1 MRIAVID
8 YDKCQSKKCNLLCL
22 NYCPGPRMNEETIII
37 DEVTKKPIISEVLCT
52 GCGICIHKCPYKAI
66 SIVNLPEELSQP
78 IHQYGP
84 NTFRLYRLPVP
95 KEGKVLGL
103 IGQNGVGKTTAIRI
117 LSGELYPNIG
127 DYKSKEMKDL
137 TPYFRG
143 TELQGYFEKMDS
155 KNIKSSLKPQYVD
168 KLPQVAKGNTG
179 NLLEKVDER
188 GVSEELINDLDLKD
202 ALDKDVSVLS
212 GGELQR
218 VAIIASMSK
227 NADIYFLDEPT
238 SYLDIRQRLNV
249 AKAIRKLAEEK
260 TVVVI
265 EHDLAILDYLSDYI
279 HILYGQPGVYG
290 IVSTPL
296 SVRIGINMYL
306 DGYIKE
312 DNVRFRNE
320 SIKFYQK
327 EEKTSKS
334 KKVLLEYPAFEKT
347 FENFSLRTEGG
358 SLHKGEVVG
367 IVGPNAT
374 GKSTFIKILAGILES
389 DNGKKFE
396 SELKISY
403 KPQYIKRDYDGTVRN
418 LLSEIAKEKFYTNIF
433 KAEILRPLDIDP
445 IIDNLVADLSG
456 GELQRVAIAACLSQ
470 DAEVYLLDEPSAYL
484 DIEQRL
490 NFSKVLRRFIGDKE
504 LTAIIVEHDLVSLD
518 YTSDKA
524 IVFSGRSSVSGIA
537 SYPLSLRD
545 GMNRFLE
552 EIGITFRRDPES
564 GRPRS
569 NKIDSQKDREQKSI
583 GEYYYFKAD

>member
-1 MRIAVID
+1 
-8 YDKCQSKKCNLLCL
+8 
-22 NYCPGPRMNEETIII
+22 MNEETIIV
-37 DEVTKKPIISEVLCT
+37 DEETNKPVISEVLCT

-84 NTFRLYRLPVP
+84 NTFRLYRLPIP

-117 LSGELYPNIG
+117 LSGELYPNMG
-127 DYKSKEMKDL
+127 DFSSKERKNL
-137 TPYFRG
+137 TSYFRG
-143 TELQGYFEKMDS
+143 TELQGYFEKIETS
-155 KNIKSSLKPQYVD
+155 NIKSSLKPQYVD
-168 KLPQVAKGNTG
+168 KLSQVVKGNTRD
-179 NLLEKVDER
+179 LLQKVDER
-188 GVSEELINDLDLKD
+188 GVSKELINELDLKD
-202 ALDKDVSVLS
+202 ALDKDISVLS

-227 NADIYFLDEPT
+227 NADIYFLDEPS
-238 SYLDIRQRLNV
+238 SYLDIKQRLNV
-249 AKAIRKLAEEK
+249 AKAIRNLAEQK

-296 SVRIGINMYL
+296 GVRVGINMYL

-312 DNVRFRNE
+312 DNIRFRDE

-327 EEKTSKS
+327 EDKTLKS
-334 KKVLLEYPAFEKT
+334 RKVLLEYPSFEKT
-347 FENFSLRTEGG
+347 FDSFSLKTESGA
-358 SLHKGEVVG
+358 LHKGEVIG

-374 GKSTFIKILAGILES
+374 GKSTFIKILAGVLDP
-389 DNGKKFE
+389 DNGDKFE
-396 SELKISY
+396 TELKISY
-403 KPQYIKRDYDGTVRN
+403 KPQYIKRDYEGTVRN
-418 LLSEIAKEKFYTNIF
+418 LLSEVAKEKFFTNIY

-445 IIDNLVADLSG
+445 IMDNSVSELSG
-456 GELQRVAIAACLSQ
+456 GELQRVAIAVCLSQ
-470 DAEVYLLDEPSAYL
+470 DADLYLFDEPSAYL

-504 LTAIIVEHDLVSLD
+504 LMAMIVEHDLVSLD
-518 YTSDKA
+518 YTSDRA
-524 IVFSGRSSVSGIA
+524 VVFSGKPSVLGVA
-537 SYPLSLRD
+537 SQPLSLRD
-545 GMNRFLE
+545 GMNRFLK
-552 EIGITFRRDPES
+552 EIGITFRREPES

-569 NKIDSQKDREQKSI
+569 NKIDSQKDREQKSS
-583 GEYYYFKAD
+583 GEYYYFKA

>member
-137 TPYFRG
+137 TPHFRG

>member
-8 YDKCQSKKCNLLCL
+8 YDKCQPKKCNLLCL
-22 NYCPGPRMNEETIII
+22 NYCPGPRMNEETIIV
-37 DEVTKKPIISEVLCT
+37 DEETNKPVISEVLCT

-84 NTFRLYRLPVP
+84 NTFRLYRLPIP

-117 LSGELYPNIG
+117 LSGELYPNMG
-127 DYKSKEMKDL
+127 DFSSKERKNL
-137 TPYFRG
+137 TSYFRG
-143 TELQGYFEKMDS
+143 TELQGYFEKIETS
-155 KNIKSSLKPQYVD
+155 NIKSSLKPQYVD
-168 KLPQVAKGNTG
+168 KLSQVVKGNTRD
-179 NLLEKVDER
+179 LLQKVDER
-188 GVSEELINDLDLKD
+188 GVSKELINELDLKD
-202 ALDKDVSVLS
+202 ALDKDISVLS

-227 NADIYFLDEPT
+227 NADIYFLDEPS
-238 SYLDIRQRLNV
+238 SYLDIKQRLNV
-249 AKAIRKLAEEK
+249 AKAIRNLAEQK

-296 SVRIGINMYL
+296 GVRVGINMYL

-312 DNVRFRNE
+312 DNIRFRDE

-327 EEKTSKS
+327 EDKTLKS
-334 KKVLLEYPAFEKT
+334 RKVLLEYPSFEKT
-347 FENFSLRTEGG
+347 FDSFSLKTESGT
-358 SLHKGEVVG
+358 LHKGEVIG

-374 GKSTFIKILAGILES
+374 GKSTFIKILAGVLDP
-389 DNGKKFE
+389 DNGDKFE
-396 SELKISY
+396 TELKISY
-403 KPQYIKRDYDGTVRN
+403 KPQYIKRDYEGTVRN
-418 LLSEIAKEKFYTNIF
+418 LLSEVAKEKFFTNIY

-445 IIDNLVADLSG
+445 IMDNSVSELSG
-456 GELQRVAIAACLSQ
+456 GELQRVAIAVCLSQ
-470 DAEVYLLDEPSAYL
+470 DADLYLFDEPSAYL

-504 LTAIIVEHDLVSLD
+504 LMAMIVEHDLVSLD
-518 YTSDKA
+518 YTSDRA
-524 IVFSGRSSVSGIA
+524 VVFSGKPSVLGVA
-537 SYPLSLRD
+537 SQPLSLRD
-545 GMNRFLE
+545 GMNRFLK
-552 EIGITFRRDPES
+552 EIGITFRREPES

-569 NKIDSQKDREQKSI
+569 NKIDSQKDREQKSS
-583 GEYYYFKAD
+583 GEYYYFKA

>member
-1 MRIAVID
+1 
-8 YDKCQSKKCNLLCL
+8 
-22 NYCPGPRMNEETIII
+22 MNEETIIV

-84 NTFRLYRLPVP
+84 NTFRLYRLPIP

-117 LSGELYPNIG
+117 LSGELFPNMG
-127 DYKSKEMKDL
+127 DYSSKERKDL

-143 TELQGYFEKMDS
+143 TELQGYFEKIEAN
-155 KNIKSSLKPQYVD
+155 NIKSSLKPQYVD
-168 KLPQVAKGNTG
+168 KLSQVVKGNTG
-179 NLLEKVDER
+179 ELLQKVDER
-188 GVSEELINDLDLKD
+188 GVSKELIQKLDLTD
-202 ALDKDVSVLS
+202 ALDKDISVLS

-218 VAIIASMSK
+218 VALIASMSK
-227 NADIYFLDEPT
+227 DADIYFLDEPS
-238 SYLDIRQRLNV
+238 SYLDIKQRLNV
-249 AKAIRKLAEEK
+249 AKAIRNLAEQK

-265 EHDLAILDYLSDYI
+265 EHDLAILDYLSDNI

-296 SVRIGINMYL
+296 GVRVGINMYL
-306 DGYIKE
+306 DGFIKE
-312 DNVRFRNE
+312 DNVRFRDE

-327 EEKTSKS
+327 QDKSLKS
-334 KKVLLEYPAFEKT
+334 KKVLLDYPSFEKT
-347 FENFSLRTEGG
+347 YESFSLKTEGG
-358 SLHKGEVVG
+358 SLHKGEVIG

-374 GKSTFIKILAGILES
+374 GKSTFIKILAGVLEP
-389 DNGKKFE
+389 DDGNKFE
-396 SELKISY
+396 TELKVAY
-403 KPQYIKRDYDGTVRN
+403 KPQYIQRDYEGSVRS
-418 LLSEIAKEKFYTNIF
+418 LLSEVAKEKFHTNIY

-445 IIDNLVADLSG
+445 IIDNSVSELSG

-470 DAEVYLLDEPSAYL
+470 EADLYLFDEPSAYL

-504 LTAIIVEHDLVSLD
+504 LMAIIVEHDLVSLD

-524 IVFSGRSSVSGIA
+524 IVFSGKPSVSGVA
-537 SYPLSLRD
+537 SPPLSLRD
-545 GMNRFLE
+545 GMNRFLKE
-552 EIGITFRRDPES
+552 VGVTFRREPES

-569 NKIDSQKDREQKSI
+569 NKLDSQKDREQKSS
-583 GEYYYFKAD
+583 GEYYYFKA

>member
-8 YDKCQSKKCNLLCL
+8 YDKCQPKKCNLLCL

-84 NTFRLYRLPVP
+84 NTFRLYRLPIP

-117 LSGELYPNIG
+117 LSGELYPNMG
-127 DYKSKEMKDL
+127 DYASKEMKNL
-137 TPYFRG
+137 TSYFRG
-143 TELQGYFEKMDS
+143 TELQGYFEKIEA

-168 KLPQVAKGNTG
+168 KLSQVVKGNTSD
-179 NLLEKVDER
+179 LLDKVDER
-188 GVSEELINDLDLKD
+188 GVAKELIGELDLQD
-202 ALDKDVSVLS
+202 ALDKDISVLS

-218 VAIIASMSK
+218 VAMIASISK
-227 NADIYFLDEPT
+227 DADIYFLDEPT
-238 SYLDIRQRLNV
+238 SYLDIKQRLNV
-249 AKAIRKLAEEK
+249 AKVIRNLAEQK

-265 EHDLAILDYLSDYI
+265 EHDLAILDYLSDHI

-296 SVRIGINMYL
+296 GVRVGINMYL

-312 DNVRFRNE
+312 DNVRFREE

-327 EEKTSKS
+327 EDKSSKLR
-334 KKVLLEYPAFEKT
+334 KVLLEYPSFEKSYDS
-347 FENFSLRTEGG
+347 FSLKTDGG
-358 SLHKGEVVG
+358 SLHKGEVIG

-374 GKSTFIKILAGILES
+374 GKSTFIKILAGVLEP
-389 DNGKKFE
+389 DNGNKFE
-396 SELKISY
+396 TELKVSY
-403 KPQYIKRDYDGTVRN
+403 KPQYIQRDYEGTVRN
-418 LLSEIAKEKFYTNIF
+418 LLAEVAKEKFFTNIY
-433 KAEILRPLDIDP
+433 KAEILRPLEIDP
-445 IIDNLVADLSG
+445 IIDNTVSELSG

-470 DAEVYLLDEPSAYL
+470 DADLYLFDEPSAYL

-490 NFSKVLRRFIGDKE
+490 NFSKVLRRFIGDKK
-504 LTAIIVEHDLVSLD
+504 LMAIIVEHDLVSLD

-524 IVFSGRSSVSGIA
+524 IVFSGRPSVSGIA
-537 SYPLSLRD
+537 SPPLSLRD
-545 GMNRFLE
+545 GMNRFLK
-552 EIGITFRRDPES
+552 EIGITFRREPES

-569 NKIDSQKDREQKSI
+569 NKIDSQKDREQKSS
-583 GEYYYFKAD
+583 GEYYYFKA

>member
-8 YDKCQSKKCNLLCL
+8 YDKCQPKKCNLLCL
-22 NYCPGPRMNEETIII
+22 NYCPGPRMNEETIIV

-52 GCGICIHKCPYKAI
+52 GCGICIHKCPYNAI

-84 NTFRLYRLPVP
+84 NTFRLYRLPIP

-127 DYKSKEMKDL
+127 DYASKEMKNL
-137 TPYFRG
+137 TSYFRG
-143 TELQGYFEKMDS
+143 TELQGYFEKIEA

-168 KLPQVAKGNTG
+168 KLSQVVKGNTG
-179 NLLEKVDER
+179 ELLEKVDER
-188 GVSEELINDLDLKD
+188 GVSKELIQELDLND
-202 ALDKDVSVLS
+202 ALDKDISVLS

-218 VAIIASMSK
+218 VAVIASMSK
-227 NADIYFLDEPT
+227 DADIYFLDEPT
-238 SYLDIRQRLNV
+238 SYLDIKQRLNV
-249 AKAIRKLAEEK
+249 AKAIRNLAEKK

-265 EHDLAILDYLSDYI
+265 EHDLAILDYLSDNI

-296 SVRIGINMYL
+296 GVRVGINMYL

-312 DNVRFRNE
+312 DNVRFRDE

-327 EEKTSKS
+327 EEKSLKS
-334 KKVLLEYPAFEKT
+334 KKVLLEYPSFEKNY
-347 FENFSLRTEGG
+347 ESFSLKTEGG
-358 SLHKGEVVG
+358 ILHKGEVIG

-374 GKSTFIKILAGILES
+374 GKSTFIKILAGVLEP
-389 DNGKKFE
+389 DGGNKFE
-396 SELKISY
+396 TELKVSY
-403 KPQYIKRDYDGTVRN
+403 KPQYIKRDYEGTVRN
-418 LLSEIAKEKFYTNIF
+418 LLSEVAKEKFNTNIY

-445 IIDNLVADLSG
+445 IIDNSISELSG
-456 GELQRVAIAACLSQ
+456 GELQRVAIATCLSQ
-470 DAEVYLLDEPSAYL
+470 GADLYLFDEPSAYL

-490 NFSKVLRRFIGDKE
+490 NFSKVLRRFIGDKG
-504 LTAIIVEHDLVSLD
+504 LMAVIVEHDLVSLD

-524 IVFSGRSSVSGIA
+524 IVFSGRPSVSGIA
-537 SYPLSLRD
+537 SPPLSLRD
-545 GMNRFLE
+545 GMNRFLK
-552 EIGITFRRDPES
+552 EIGITFRREPGS

-569 NKIDSQKDREQKSI
+569 NKLDSQKDREQKSS
-583 GEYYYFKAD
+583 GEYYYFKE

>member
-8 YDKCQSKKCNLLCL
+8 YDKCQPKKCNLLCL
-22 NYCPGPRMNEETIII
+22 NYCPGPRMNEETIIV

-52 GCGICIHKCPYKAI
+52 GCGICIHKCPYNAI

-84 NTFRLYRLPVP
+84 NTFRLYRLPIP

-127 DYKSKEMKDL
+127 DYASKEMKNL
-137 TPYFRG
+137 TSYFRG
-143 TELQGYFEKMDS
+143 TELQGYFEKIEA

-168 KLPQVAKGNTG
+168 KLSQVVKGNTG
-179 NLLEKVDER
+179 ELLEKVDER
-188 GVSEELINDLDLKD
+188 GVSKELIQELDLND
-202 ALDKDVSVLS
+202 ALDKDISVLS

-218 VAIIASMSK
+218 VAVIASMSK
-227 NADIYFLDEPT
+227 DADIYFLDEPT
-238 SYLDIRQRLNV
+238 SYLDIKQRLNV
-249 AKAIRKLAEEK
+249 AKAIRNLAEKK

-265 EHDLAILDYLSDYI
+265 EHDLAILDYLSDNI

-296 SVRIGINMYL
+296 GVRVGINMYL

-312 DNVRFRNE
+312 DNVRFRDE

-327 EEKTSKS
+327 EEKSLKS
-334 KKVLLEYPAFEKT
+334 KKVLLEYPSFEKNY
-347 FENFSLRTEGG
+347 ESFSLKTEGG
-358 SLHKGEVVG
+358 ILHKGEVIG

-374 GKSTFIKILAGILES
+374 GKSTFIKILAGVLEP
-389 DNGKKFE
+389 DGGNKFE
-396 SELKISY
+396 TELKVSY
-403 KPQYIKRDYDGTVRN
+403 KPQYIKRDYEGTVRN
-418 LLSEIAKEKFYTNIF
+418 LLSEVAKEKFNTNIY

-445 IIDNLVADLSG
+445 IIDNSISELSG
-456 GELQRVAIAACLSQ
+456 GELQRVAIATCLSQ
-470 DAEVYLLDEPSAYL
+470 GADLYLFDEPSAYL

-490 NFSKVLRRFIGDKE
+490 NFSKVLRRFIGDKG
-504 LTAIIVEHDLVSLD
+504 LMAVIVEHDLVSLD

-524 IVFSGRSSVSGIA
+524 IVFSGRPSVSGIA
-537 SYPLSLRD
+537 SSPLSLRD
-545 GMNRFLE
+545 GMNRFLK
-552 EIGITFRRDPES
+552 EIGITFRREPGS

-569 NKIDSQKDREQKSI
+569 NKLDSQKDREQKSS
-583 GEYYYFKAD
+583 GEYYYFKE

>member
-8 YDKCQSKKCNLLCL
+8 YDKCQPKKCNLLCL
-22 NYCPGPRMNEETIII
+22 NYCPGPRMNEETIIV

-84 NTFRLYRLPVP
+84 NTFRLYRLPIP

-117 LSGELYPNIG
+117 LSGELYPNMG
-127 DYKSKEMKDL
+127 DYASKEMKNL
-137 TPYFRG
+137 TSYFRG
-143 TELQGYFEKMDS
+143 TELQGYFEKIEA

-168 KLPQVAKGNTG
+168 KLSQVVKGNTG
-179 NLLEKVDER
+179 ELLEKVDER
-188 GVSEELINDLDLKD
+188 GISKELIQELGLND
-202 ALDKDVSVLS
+202 ALDKDISVLS

-218 VAIIASMSK
+218 VAVIASMSK
-227 NADIYFLDEPT
+227 DADIYFLDEPT
-238 SYLDIRQRLNV
+238 SYLDIKQRLNV
-249 AKAIRKLAEEK
+249 AKSIRNLAEQK

-265 EHDLAILDYLSDYI
+265 EHDLAILDYLSDNI

-296 SVRIGINMYL
+296 GVRVGINMYL

-312 DNVRFRNE
+312 DNVRFREE

-327 EEKTSKS
+327 EEKSLKS
-334 KKVLLEYPAFEKT
+334 KKVLLEYPSFEKNY
-347 FENFSLRTEGG
+347 ESFSLKTEGG
-358 SLHKGEVVG
+358 ILHKGEVIG

-374 GKSTFIKILAGILES
+374 GKSTFIKILAGVLEP
-389 DNGKKFE
+389 DNDNKFE
-396 SELKISY
+396 TELKVSY
-403 KPQYIKRDYDGTVRN
+403 KPQYIKREYEGTVRN
-418 LLSEIAKEKFYTNIF
+418 LLSEVAKEKFHTNIY

-445 IIDNLVADLSG
+445 IIDNSISELSG
-456 GELQRVAIAACLSQ
+456 GELQRVAIATCLSQ
-470 DAEVYLLDEPSAYL
+470 DADLYLFDEPSAYL

-490 NFSKVLRRFIGDKE
+490 NFSKVLRRFIGDKG
-504 LTAIIVEHDLVSLD
+504 LMAVIVEHDLVSLD

-524 IVFSGRSSVSGIA
+524 IVFSGRPSVSGIA
-537 SYPLSLRD
+537 SSPLSLRD
-545 GMNRFLE
+545 GMNRFLK
-552 EIGITFRRDPES
+552 EIGITFRREPGS

-569 NKIDSQKDREQKSI
+569 NKLDSQKDREQKSS
-583 GEYYYFKAD
+583 GEYYYFKE

>member
-8 YDKCQSKKCNLLCL
+8 YDKCQPKKCNLLCL
-22 NYCPGPRMNEETIII
+22 NYCPGPRMNEETIIV

-84 NTFRLYRLPVP
+84 NTFRLYRLPIP

-117 LSGELYPNIG
+117 LSGELYPNMG
-127 DYKSKEMKDL
+127 DYASKEMKNL
-137 TPYFRG
+137 TSYFRG
-143 TELQGYFEKMDS
+143 TELQGYFEKIEA
-155 KNIKSSLKPQYVD
+155 KNIKSSIKPQYVD
-168 KLPQVAKGNTG
+168 KLSQVVKGNTG
-179 NLLEKVDER
+179 ELLEKVDER
-188 GVSEELINDLDLKD
+188 GISKELIRELGLND
-202 ALDKDVSVLS
+202 ALDKDISVLS

-218 VAIIASMSK
+218 VAVIASMSK
-227 NADIYFLDEPT
+227 DADIYFLDEPT
-238 SYLDIRQRLNV
+238 SYLDIKQRLNV
-249 AKAIRKLAEEK
+249 AKAIRNLAEQK

-265 EHDLAILDYLSDYI
+265 EHDLAILDYLSDNI

-296 SVRIGINMYL
+296 GVRVGINMYL

-312 DNVRFRNE
+312 DNVRFRDE

-327 EEKTSKS
+327 EEKSLKS
-334 KKVLLEYPAFEKT
+334 KKVLLEYPSFEKNY
-347 FENFSLRTEGG
+347 ESFSLKTEGG
-358 SLHKGEVVG
+358 ILHKGEVIG

-374 GKSTFIKILAGILES
+374 GKSTFIKILAGVLEP
-389 DNGKKFE
+389 DGGNKFE
-396 SELKISY
+396 TELKVSY
-403 KPQYIKRDYDGTVRN
+403 KPQYIKRDYEGTVRN
-418 LLSEIAKEKFYTNIF
+418 LLSEVAKEKFHTNIY

-445 IIDNLVADLSG
+445 IIDNSISELSG
-456 GELQRVAIAACLSQ
+456 GELQRVAIATCLSQ
-470 DAEVYLLDEPSAYL
+470 DADLYLFDEPSAYL

-490 NFSKVLRRFIGDKE
+490 NFSKVLRRFIGDKG
-504 LTAIIVEHDLVSLD
+504 LMAVIVEHDLVSLD

-524 IVFSGRSSVSGIA
+524 IVFSGRPSVSGIA
-537 SYPLSLRD
+537 SPPLSLRD
-545 GMNRFLE
+545 GMNRFLK
-552 EIGITFRRDPES
+552 EIGITFRREPGS

-569 NKIDSQKDREQKSI
+569 NKLDSQKDREQKSS
-583 GEYYYFKAD
+583 GEYYYFKE

>member
-1 MRIAVID
+1 LRIAVID
-8 YDKCQSKKCNLLCL
+8 YDKCQPKKCNLLCL
-22 NYCPGPRMNEETIII
+22 NYCPGPRMNEETIIV
-37 DEVTKKPIISEVLCT
+37 DEETNKPVISEVLCT

-84 NTFRLYRLPVP
+84 NTFRLYRLPIP

-117 LSGELYPNIG
+117 LSGELYPNMG
-127 DYKSKEMKDL
+127 DFSSKERKNL
-137 TPYFRG
+137 TSYFRG
-143 TELQGYFEKMDS
+143 TELQGYFEKIETS
-155 KNIKSSLKPQYVD
+155 NIKSSLKPQYVD
-168 KLPQVAKGNTG
+168 KLSQVVKGNTRD
-179 NLLEKVDER
+179 LLQKVDER
-188 GVSEELINDLDLKD
+188 GVSKELINELDLKD
-202 ALDKDVSVLS
+202 ALDKDISVLS

-227 NADIYFLDEPT
+227 NADIYFLDEPS
-238 SYLDIRQRLNV
+238 SYLDIKQRLNV
-249 AKAIRKLAEEK
+249 AKAIRNLAEQK

-296 SVRIGINMYL
+296 GVRVGINMYL

-312 DNVRFRNE
+312 DNIRFRDE

-327 EEKTSKS
+327 EDKTLKS
-334 KKVLLEYPAFEKT
+334 RKVLLEYPSFEKT
-347 FENFSLRTEGG
+347 FDSFSLKTESGT
-358 SLHKGEVVG
+358 LHKGEVIG

-374 GKSTFIKILAGILES
+374 GKSTFIKILAGVLDP
-389 DNGKKFE
+389 DNRDKFE
-396 SELKISY
+396 TELKISY
-403 KPQYIKRDYDGTVRN
+403 KPQYIKRDYEGTVRN
-418 LLSEIAKEKFYTNIF
+418 LLSEVAKEKFFTNIY

-445 IIDNLVADLSG
+445 IMDNSVSELSG
-456 GELQRVAIAACLSQ
+456 GELQRVAIAVCLSQ
-470 DAEVYLLDEPSAYL
+470 DADLYLFDEPSAYL

-504 LTAIIVEHDLVSLD
+504 LMAMIVEHDLVSLD
-518 YTSDKA
+518 YTSDRA
-524 IVFSGRSSVSGIA
+524 VVFSGKPSVLGVA
-537 SYPLSLRD
+537 SQPLSLRD
-545 GMNRFLE
+545 GMNRFLK
-552 EIGITFRRDPES
+552 EIGITFRREPES

-569 NKIDSQKDREQKSI
+569 NKIDSQKDREQKSS
-583 GEYYYFKAD
+583 GEYYYFKA

>member
-1 MRIAVID
+1 
-8 YDKCQSKKCNLLCL
+8 
-22 NYCPGPRMNEETIII
+22 MNEETIIV
-37 DEVTKKPIISEVLCT
+37 DEETNKPVISEVLCT

-84 NTFRLYRLPVP
+84 NTFRLYRLPIP

-117 LSGELYPNIG
+117 LSGELYPNMG
-127 DYKSKEMKDL
+127 DFSSKERKNL
-137 TPYFRG
+137 TSYFRG
-143 TELQGYFEKMDS
+143 TELQGYFEKIETS
-155 KNIKSSLKPQYVD
+155 NIKSSLKPQYVD
-168 KLPQVAKGNTG
+168 KLSQVVKGNTRD
-179 NLLEKVDER
+179 LLQKVDER
-188 GVSEELINDLDLKD
+188 GVSKELINELDLKD
-202 ALDKDVSVLS
+202 ALDKDISVLS

-227 NADIYFLDEPT
+227 NADIYFLDEPS
-238 SYLDIRQRLNV
+238 SYLDIKQRLNV
-249 AKAIRKLAEEK
+249 AKAIRNLAEQK

-296 SVRIGINMYL
+296 GVRVGINMYL

-312 DNVRFRNE
+312 DNIRFRDE

-327 EEKTSKS
+327 EDKTLKS
-334 KKVLLEYPAFEKT
+334 RKVLLEYPSFEKT
-347 FENFSLRTEGG
+347 FDSFSLKTESGA
-358 SLHKGEVVG
+358 LHKGEVIG

-374 GKSTFIKILAGILES
+374 GKSTFIKILAGVLDP
-389 DNGKKFE
+389 DNRDKFE
-396 SELKISY
+396 TELKISY
-403 KPQYIKRDYDGTVRN
+403 KPQYIKRDYEGTVRN
-418 LLSEIAKEKFYTNIF
+418 LLSEVAKEKFFTNIY

-445 IIDNLVADLSG
+445 IMDNSVSELSG
-456 GELQRVAIAACLSQ
+456 GELQRVAIAVCLSQ
-470 DAEVYLLDEPSAYL
+470 DADLYLFDEPSAYL

-504 LTAIIVEHDLVSLD
+504 LMAMIVEHDLVSLD
-518 YTSDKA
+518 YTSDRA
-524 IVFSGRSSVSGIA
+524 VVFSGKPSVLGVA
-537 SYPLSLRD
+537 SQPLSLRD
-545 GMNRFLE
+545 GMNRFLK
-552 EIGITFRRDPES
+552 EIGITFRREPES

-569 NKIDSQKDREQKSI
+569 NKIDSQKDREQKSS
-583 GEYYYFKAD
+583 GEYYYFKA

>member
-8 YDKCQSKKCNLLCL
+8 YDKCQPKKCNLLCL
-22 NYCPGPRMNEETIII
+22 NYCPGPRMNEETIIV
-37 DEVTKKPIISEVLCT
+37 DEETNKPVISEVLCT

-84 NTFRLYRLPVP
+84 NTFRLYRLPIP

-117 LSGELYPNIG
+117 LSGELYPNMG
-127 DYKSKEMKDL
+127 DFSSKERKNL
-137 TPYFRG
+137 TSYFRG
-143 TELQGYFEKMDS
+143 TELQGYFEKIETS
-155 KNIKSSLKPQYVD
+155 NIKSSLKPQYVD
-168 KLPQVAKGNTG
+168 KLSQVVKGNTRD
-179 NLLEKVDER
+179 LLQKVDER
-188 GVSEELINDLDLKD
+188 GVSKELINELELKD
-202 ALDKDVSVLS
+202 ALDKDISVLS

-218 VAIIASMSK
+218 VAVIASMSK
-227 NADIYFLDEPT
+227 NADIYFLDEPS
-238 SYLDIRQRLNV
+238 SYLDIKQRLNV
-249 AKAIRKLAEEK
+249 AKAIRNLAEQK

-296 SVRIGINMYL
+296 GVRVGINMYL

-312 DNVRFRNE
+312 DNIRFRDE

-327 EEKTSKS
+327 EDKTLKS
-334 KKVLLEYPAFEKT
+334 RKVLLEYPSFEKT
-347 FENFSLRTEGG
+347 FDSFSLKTESGT
-358 SLHKGEVVG
+358 LHKGEVIG

-374 GKSTFIKILAGILES
+374 GKSTFIKILAGVLDP
-389 DNGKKFE
+389 DNRDKFE
-396 SELKISY
+396 TELKISY
-403 KPQYIKRDYDGTVRN
+403 KPQYIKRDYEGTVRN
-418 LLSEIAKEKFYTNIF
+418 LLSEVAKEKFFTNIY

-445 IIDNLVADLSG
+445 IMDNSVSELSG
-456 GELQRVAIAACLSQ
+456 GELQRVAIAVCLSQ
-470 DAEVYLLDEPSAYL
+470 DADLYLFDEPSAYL

-504 LTAIIVEHDLVSLD
+504 LMAMIVEHDLVSLD
-518 YTSDKA
+518 YTSDRA
-524 IVFSGRSSVSGIA
+524 VVFSGKPSVLGVA
-537 SYPLSLRD
+537 SQPLSLRD
-545 GMNRFLE
+545 GMNRFLK
-552 EIGITFRRDPES
+552 EIGITFRREPES

-569 NKIDSQKDREQKSI
+569 NKIDSQKDREQKSS
-583 GEYYYFKAD
+583 GEYYYFKA

>member
-8 YDKCQSKKCNLLCL
+8 YDKCQPKKCNLLCL
-22 NYCPGPRMNEETIII
+22 NYCPGPRMNEETIIV

-52 GCGICIHKCPYKAI
+52 GCGICIHKCPYNAI

-84 NTFRLYRLPVP
+84 NTFRLYRLPIP

-127 DYKSKEMKDL
+127 DYASKEMKNL
-137 TPYFRG
+137 TSYFRG
-143 TELQGYFEKMDS
+143 TELQGYFEKIEA

-168 KLPQVAKGNTG
+168 KLSQVVKGNTG
-179 NLLEKVDER
+179 ELLEKVDER
-188 GVSEELINDLDLKD
+188 GVSKELIQELGLND
-202 ALDKDVSVLS
+202 ALDKDISVLS

-218 VAIIASMSK
+218 VAVIASMSK
-227 NADIYFLDEPT
+227 DADIYFLDEPT
-238 SYLDIRQRLNV
+238 SYLDIKQRLNV
-249 AKAIRKLAEEK
+249 AKAIRNLAEKK

-265 EHDLAILDYLSDYI
+265 EHDLAILDYLSDNI

-296 SVRIGINMYL
+296 GVRVGINMYL

-312 DNVRFRNE
+312 DNVRFRDE

-327 EEKTSKS
+327 EEKSLKS
-334 KKVLLEYPAFEKT
+334 KKVLLEYPSFEKNY
-347 FENFSLRTEGG
+347 ESFSLKTEGG
-358 SLHKGEVVG
+358 ILHKGEVIG

-374 GKSTFIKILAGILES
+374 GKSTFIKILAGVLEP
-389 DNGKKFE
+389 DGGNKFE
-396 SELKISY
+396 TELKVSY
-403 KPQYIKRDYDGTVRN
+403 KPQYIKRDYEGTVRN
-418 LLSEIAKEKFYTNIF
+418 LLSEVAKEKFNTNIY

-445 IIDNLVADLSG
+445 IIDNSISELSG
-456 GELQRVAIAACLSQ
+456 GELQRVAIATCLSQ
-470 DAEVYLLDEPSAYL
+470 GADLYLFDEPSAYL

-490 NFSKVLRRFIGDKE
+490 NFSKVLRRFIGDKG
-504 LTAIIVEHDLVSLD
+504 LMAVIVEHDLVSLD

-524 IVFSGRSSVSGIA
+524 IVFSGRPSVSGIA
-537 SYPLSLRD
+537 SPPLSLRD
-545 GMNRFLE
+545 GMNRFLK
-552 EIGITFRRDPES
+552 EIGITFRREPGS

-569 NKIDSQKDREQKSI
+569 NKLDSQKDREQKSS
-583 GEYYYFKAD
+583 GEYYYFKE

>member
-1 MRIAVID
+1 
-8 YDKCQSKKCNLLCL
+8 
-22 NYCPGPRMNEETIII
+22 MNEETIII

-524 IVFSGRSSVSGIA
+524 IVFSGRSRVSGIA

>member
-8 YDKCQSKKCNLLCL
+8 YDKCQPKKCNLLCL
-22 NYCPGPRMNEETIII
+22 NYCPGPRMNEETIIV
-37 DEVTKKPIISEVLCT
+37 DEETNKPVISEVLCT

-84 NTFRLYRLPVP
+84 NTFRLYRLPIP

-117 LSGELYPNIG
+117 LSGELYPNMG
-127 DYKSKEMKDL
+127 DFSSKERKNL
-137 TPYFRG
+137 TSYFRG
-143 TELQGYFEKMDS
+143 TELQGYFEKIETS
-155 KNIKSSLKPQYVD
+155 NIKSSLKPQYVD
-168 KLPQVAKGNTG
+168 KLSQVVKGNTRD
-179 NLLEKVDER
+179 LLQKVDER
-188 GVSEELINDLDLKD
+188 GVSKELINELDLKD
-202 ALDKDVSVLS
+202 ALDKDISVLS

-227 NADIYFLDEPT
+227 NADIYFLDEPS
-238 SYLDIRQRLNV
+238 SYLDIKQRLNV
-249 AKAIRKLAEEK
+249 AKAIRNLAEQK

-296 SVRIGINMYL
+296 GVRVGINMYL

-312 DNVRFRNE
+312 DNIRFRDE

-327 EEKTSKS
+327 EDKTLKS
-334 KKVLLEYPAFEKT
+334 RKVLLEYPSFEKT
-347 FENFSLRTEGG
+347 FDSFSLKTESGA
-358 SLHKGEVVG
+358 LHKGEVIG

-374 GKSTFIKILAGILES
+374 GKSTFIKILAGVLDP
-389 DNGKKFE
+389 DNGDKFE
-396 SELKISY
+396 TELKISY
-403 KPQYIKRDYDGTVRN
+403 KPQYIKRDYEGTVRN
-418 LLSEIAKEKFYTNIF
+418 LLSEVAKEKFFTNIY

-445 IIDNLVADLSG
+445 IMDNSVSELSG
-456 GELQRVAIAACLSQ
+456 GELQRVAIAVCLSQ
-470 DAEVYLLDEPSAYL
+470 DADLYLFDEPSAYL

-504 LTAIIVEHDLVSLD
+504 LMAMIVEHDLVSLD
-518 YTSDKA
+518 YTSDRA
-524 IVFSGRSSVSGIA
+524 VVFSGKPSVLGVA
-537 SYPLSLRD
+537 SQPLSLRD
-545 GMNRFLE
+545 GMNRFLK
-552 EIGITFRRDPES
+552 EIGITFRREPES

-569 NKIDSQKDREQKSI
+569 NKIDSQKDREQKSS
-583 GEYYYFKAD
+583 GEYYYFKA

>member
-1 MRIAVID
+1 
-8 YDKCQSKKCNLLCL
+8 
-22 NYCPGPRMNEETIII
+22 MNEETIII
-37 DEVTKKPIISEVLCT
+37 NEDTKKPIISEVLCT

-95 KEGKVLGL
+95 KEEKVLGL

-117 LSGELYPNIG
+117 LSGEIYPNIG
-127 DYKSKEMKDL
+127 DYKSKEKKDL

-143 TELQGYFEKMDS
+143 TELQGYFEKMGT

-179 NLLEKVDER
+179 DLLDKVDER
-188 GVSEELINDLDLKD
+188 GISKELISDLDLND
-202 ALDKDVSVLS
+202 ALDKELSVLS

-227 NADIYFLDEPT
+227 DADIYFLDEPT

-327 EEKTSKS
+327 QDKTSKS

-347 FENFSLRTEGG
+347 FDSFALKTEAGT
-358 SLHKGEVVG
+358 LHKGEIVG
-367 IVGPNAT
+367 ILGPNAT
-374 GKSTFIKILAGILES
+374 GKSTFVKILAGLLES
-389 DNGKKFE
+389 DDGSKFE

-403 KPQYIKRDYDGTVRN
+403 KPQYIKREFDGTVRN
-418 LLSEIAKEKFYTNIF
+418 LLSEVAGEKMHTNIF

-445 IIDNLVADLSG
+445 IIDNSVADLSG
-456 GELQRVAIAACLSQ
+456 GELQRVAIAACLAQ

-490 NFSKVLRRFIGDKE
+490 NYSKALRRFIGDKG

-524 IVFSGRSSVSGIA
+524 IVFSGKSSVSGTA
-537 SYPLSLRD
+537 SAPLSLRE

-552 EIGITFRRDPES
+552 EVGVTFRRDPES

-569 NKIDSQKDREQKSI
+569 NKIDSQKDREQKSS
-583 GEYYYFKAD
+583 GEYYYLKE

>member
-8 YDKCQSKKCNLLCL
+8 YDKCQPKKCNLLCL
-22 NYCPGPRMNEETIII
+22 NYCPGPRMNEETIIV

-52 GCGICIHKCPYKAI
+52 GCGICIHKCPYNAI

-84 NTFRLYRLPVP
+84 NTFRLYRLPIP

-127 DYKSKEMKDL
+127 DYASKEMKNL
-137 TPYFRG
+137 TSYFRG
-143 TELQGYFEKMDS
+143 TELQGYFEKIEA

-168 KLPQVAKGNTG
+168 KLSQVVKGNTG
-179 NLLEKVDER
+179 ELLEKVDER
-188 GVSEELINDLDLKD
+188 GVSKELIQELDLND
-202 ALDKDVSVLS
+202 ALDKDISVLS

-218 VAIIASMSK
+218 VAVIASMSK
-227 NADIYFLDEPT
+227 DADIYFLDEPT
-238 SYLDIRQRLNV
+238 SYLDIKQRLNV
-249 AKAIRKLAEEK
+249 AKAIRNLAEKK

-265 EHDLAILDYLSDYI
+265 EHDLAILDYLSDNI

-296 SVRIGINMYL
+296 GVRVGINMYL

-312 DNVRFRNE
+312 DNVRFRDE

-327 EEKTSKS
+327 EEKSLKS
-334 KKVLLEYPAFEKT
+334 KKVLLEYPSFEKNY
-347 FENFSLRTEGG
+347 ESFSLKTEGG
-358 SLHKGEVVG
+358 ILHKGEVIG

-374 GKSTFIKILAGILES
+374 GKSTFIKILAGVLEP
-389 DNGKKFE
+389 DGGNKFE
-396 SELKISY
+396 TELKVSY
-403 KPQYIKRDYDGTVRN
+403 KPQYIKRDYEGTVRN
-418 LLSEIAKEKFYTNIF
+418 LLSDVAKEKFHTNIY

-445 IIDNLVADLSG
+445 IIDNSISELSG
-456 GELQRVAIAACLSQ
+456 GELQRVAIATCLSQ
-470 DAEVYLLDEPSAYL
+470 GADLYLFDEPSAYL

-490 NFSKVLRRFIGDKE
+490 NFSKVLRRFIGDKG
-504 LTAIIVEHDLVSLD
+504 LMAVIVEHDLVSLD

-524 IVFSGRSSVSGIA
+524 IVFSGRPSVSGIA
-537 SYPLSLRD
+537 SPPLSLRD
-545 GMNRFLE
+545 GMNRFLK
-552 EIGITFRRDPES
+552 EIGITFRREPGS

-569 NKIDSQKDREQKSI
+569 NKLDSQKDREQKSS
-583 GEYYYFKAD
+583 GEYYYFKE

>member
-1 MRIAVID
+1 
-8 YDKCQSKKCNLLCL
+8 
-22 NYCPGPRMNEETIII
+22 MNEETIIV

-84 NTFRLYRLPVP
+84 NTFRLYRLPIP

-117 LSGELYPNIG
+117 LSGELFPNMG
-127 DYKSKEMKDL
+127 DYSSKEMKDL

-143 TELQGYFEKMDS
+143 TELQGYFEKIEAN
-155 KNIKSSLKPQYVD
+155 NIKSSLKPQYVD
-168 KLPQVAKGNTG
+168 KLSQVVKGNTG
-179 NLLEKVDER
+179 ELLQKVDES
-188 GVSEELINDLDLKD
+188 GVSKELIQKLDLTD
-202 ALDKDVSVLS
+202 ALDKDISVLS

-218 VAIIASMSK
+218 VALIASMSK
-227 NADIYFLDEPT
+227 DADIYFLDEPT
-238 SYLDIRQRLNV
+238 SYLDIKQRLNV
-249 AKAIRKLAEEK
+249 AKAIRNLAEQK

-265 EHDLAILDYLSDYI
+265 EHDLAILDYLSDNI

-296 SVRIGINMYL
+296 GVRVGINMYL
-306 DGYIKE
+306 DGFIKE
-312 DNVRFRNE
+312 DNVRFRDE

-327 EEKTSKS
+327 QDKSLKS
-334 KKVLLEYPAFEKT
+334 KKVLLDYPPFEKT
-347 FENFSLRTEGG
+347 YESFSLKTEGG
-358 SLHKGEVVG
+358 SLHKGEVIG

-374 GKSTFIKILAGILES
+374 GKSTFIKILAGVLEP
-389 DNGKKFE
+389 DDGNKFE
-396 SELKISY
+396 TELKVAY
-403 KPQYIKRDYDGTVRN
+403 KPQYIQRDYEGSVRN
-418 LLSEIAKEKFYTNIF
+418 LLSEVAKEKFHTNIY

-445 IIDNLVADLSG
+445 IIDNSVSELSG

-470 DAEVYLLDEPSAYL
+470 EADLYLFDEPSAYL

-504 LTAIIVEHDLVSLD
+504 LMAIIVEHDLVSLD

-524 IVFSGRSSVSGIA
+524 IVFSGKPSVSGVA
-537 SYPLSLRD
+537 SPPLSLRD
-545 GMNRFLE
+545 GMNRFLKE
-552 EIGITFRRDPES
+552 VGVTFRREPES

-569 NKIDSQKDREQKSI
+569 NKLDSQKDREQKSS
-583 GEYYYFKAD
+583 GEYYYFKA

>member
-8 YDKCQSKKCNLLCL
+8 YDKCQPKKCNLLCL
-22 NYCPGPRMNEETIII
+22 NYCPGPRMNEETIIV
-37 DEVTKKPIISEVLCT
+37 DEETNKPVISEVLCT

-84 NTFRLYRLPVP
+84 NTFRLYRLPIP

-117 LSGELYPNIG
+117 LSGELYPNMG
-127 DYKSKEMKDL
+127 DFSSKEKKNL
-137 TPYFRG
+137 TSYFRG
-143 TELQGYFEKMDS
+143 TELQGYFEKIETS
-155 KNIKSSLKPQYVD
+155 NIKSSLKPQYVD
-168 KLPQVAKGNTG
+168 KLSQVVKGNTRD
-179 NLLEKVDER
+179 LLQKVDER
-188 GVSEELINDLDLKD
+188 GVSKELINELDLKD
-202 ALDKDVSVLS
+202 ALDKDISVLS

-227 NADIYFLDEPT
+227 NADIYFLDEPS
-238 SYLDIRQRLNV
+238 SYLDIKQRLNV
-249 AKAIRKLAEEK
+249 AKAIRNLAEQK

-296 SVRIGINMYL
+296 GVRVGINMYL

-312 DNVRFRNE
+312 DNIRFRDE

-327 EEKTSKS
+327 EDKTLKS
-334 KKVLLEYPAFEKT
+334 RKVLLEYPSFEKT
-347 FENFSLRTEGG
+347 FDSFSLKTESGT
-358 SLHKGEVVG
+358 LHKGEVIG

-374 GKSTFIKILAGILES
+374 GKSTFIKILAGVLDP
-389 DNGKKFE
+389 DNGDKFE
-396 SELKISY
+396 TELKISY
-403 KPQYIKRDYDGTVRN
+403 KPQYIKRDYEGTVRN
-418 LLSEIAKEKFYTNIF
+418 LLSEVAKEKFFTNIY

-445 IIDNLVADLSG
+445 IMDNSVAELSG
-456 GELQRVAIAACLSQ
+456 GELQRVAIAVCLSQ
-470 DAEVYLLDEPSAYL
+470 DADLYLFDEPSAYL

-504 LTAIIVEHDLVSLD
+504 LMAMIVEHDLVSLD
-518 YTSDKA
+518 YTSDRA
-524 IVFSGRSSVSGIA
+524 VVFSGKPSVLGVA
-537 SYPLSLRD
+537 SQPLSLRD
-545 GMNRFLE
+545 GMNRFLK
-552 EIGITFRRDPES
+552 EIGITFRREPES

-569 NKIDSQKDREQKSI
+569 NKIDSQKDREQKSS
-583 GEYYYFKAD
+583 GEYYYFKA

>member
-1 MRIAVID
+1 LRIAVID
-8 YDKCQSKKCNLLCL
+8 YDKCQPKKCNLLCL
-22 NYCPGPRMNEETIII
+22 NYCPGPRMNEETIIV
-37 DEVTKKPIISEVLCT
+37 DEETNKPVISEVLCT

-84 NTFRLYRLPVP
+84 NTFRLYRLPIP

-117 LSGELYPNIG
+117 LSGELYPNMG
-127 DYKSKEMKDL
+127 DFSSKERKNL
-137 TPYFRG
+137 TSYFRG
-143 TELQGYFEKMDS
+143 TELQGYFEKIETS
-155 KNIKSSLKPQYVD
+155 NIKSSLKPQYVD
-168 KLPQVAKGNTG
+168 KLSQVVKGNTRD
-179 NLLEKVDER
+179 LLQKVDER
-188 GVSEELINDLDLKD
+188 GVSKELINELDLKD
-202 ALDKDVSVLS
+202 ALDKDISVLS

-227 NADIYFLDEPT
+227 NADIYFLDEPS
-238 SYLDIRQRLNV
+238 SYLDIKQRLNV
-249 AKAIRKLAEEK
+249 AKAIRNLAEQK

-296 SVRIGINMYL
+296 GVRVGINMYL

-312 DNVRFRNE
+312 DNIRFRDE

-327 EEKTSKS
+327 EDKTLKS
-334 KKVLLEYPAFEKT
+334 RKVLLEYPSFEKT
-347 FENFSLRTEGG
+347 FDSFSLKTESGT
-358 SLHKGEVVG
+358 LHKGEVIG

-374 GKSTFIKILAGILES
+374 GKSTFIKILAGVLDP
-389 DNGKKFE
+389 DNGDKFE
-396 SELKISY
+396 TELKISY
-403 KPQYIKRDYDGTVRN
+403 KPQYIKRDYEGTVRN
-418 LLSEIAKEKFYTNIF
+418 LLSEVAKEKFFTNIY

-445 IIDNLVADLSG
+445 IMDNSVSELSG
-456 GELQRVAIAACLSQ
+456 GELQRVAIAVCLSQ
-470 DAEVYLLDEPSAYL
+470 DADLYLFDEPSAYL

-504 LTAIIVEHDLVSLD
+504 LMAMIVEHDLVSLD
-518 YTSDKA
+518 YTSDRA
-524 IVFSGRSSVSGIA
+524 VVFSGKPSVLGVA
-537 SYPLSLRD
+537 SQPLSLRD
-545 GMNRFLE
+545 GMNRFLK
-552 EIGITFRRDPES
+552 EIGITFRREPES

-569 NKIDSQKDREQKSI
+569 NKIDSQKDREQKSS
-583 GEYYYFKAD
+583 GEYYYFKA

>member
-1 MRIAVID
+1 
-8 YDKCQSKKCNLLCL
+8 
-22 NYCPGPRMNEETIII
+22 MNEETIIV

-84 NTFRLYRLPVP
+84 NTFRLYRLPIP

-117 LSGELYPNIG
+117 LSGELFPNMG
-127 DYKSKEMKDL
+127 DYSSKEMKDL

-143 TELQGYFEKMDS
+143 TELQGYFEKIEAN
-155 KNIKSSLKPQYVD
+155 NIKSSLKPQYVD
-168 KLPQVAKGNTG
+168 KLSQVVKGNTG
-179 NLLEKVDER
+179 ELLQKVDES
-188 GVSEELINDLDLKD
+188 GVSKELIQKLDLTD
-202 ALDKDVSVLS
+202 ALDKDISVLS

-218 VAIIASMSK
+218 VALIASMSK
-227 NADIYFLDEPT
+227 DADIYFLDEPT
-238 SYLDIRQRLNV
+238 SYLDIKQRLNV
-249 AKAIRKLAEEK
+249 AKAIRNLAEQK

-265 EHDLAILDYLSDYI
+265 EHDLAILDYLSDNI

-296 SVRIGINMYL
+296 GVRVGINMYL
-306 DGYIKE
+306 DGFIKE
-312 DNVRFRNE
+312 DNVRFRDE

-327 EEKTSKS
+327 QDKSLKS
-334 KKVLLEYPAFEKT
+334 KKVLLDYPSFEKT
-347 FENFSLRTEGG
+347 YESFSLKTEGG
-358 SLHKGEVVG
+358 SLHKGEVIG

-374 GKSTFIKILAGILES
+374 GKSTFIKILAGVLEP
-389 DNGKKFE
+389 DDGNKFE
-396 SELKISY
+396 TELKVAY
-403 KPQYIKRDYDGTVRN
+403 KPQYIQRDYEGTVRN
-418 LLSEIAKEKFYTNIF
+418 LLSEVAKEKFHTNIY

-445 IIDNLVADLSG
+445 IIDNSVSELSG

-470 DAEVYLLDEPSAYL
+470 EADLYLFDEPSAYL

-504 LTAIIVEHDLVSLD
+504 LMAIIVEHDLVSLD

-524 IVFSGRSSVSGIA
+524 IVFSGKPSVSGVA
-537 SYPLSLRD
+537 SPPLSLRD
-545 GMNRFLE
+545 GMNRFLKE
-552 EIGITFRRDPES
+552 VGVTFRREPES

-569 NKIDSQKDREQKSI
+569 NKLDSQKDREQKSS
-583 GEYYYFKAD
+583 GEYYYFKA

>member
-8 YDKCQSKKCNLLCL
+8 YDKCQPKKCNLLCL
-22 NYCPGPRMNEETIII
+22 NYCPGPRMNEETIIV
-37 DEVTKKPIISEVLCT
+37 DEETNKPVISEVLCT

-84 NTFRLYRLPVP
+84 NTFRLYRLPIP

-117 LSGELYPNIG
+117 LSGELYPNMG
-127 DYKSKEMKDL
+127 DFSSKERKNL
-137 TPYFRG
+137 TSYFRG
-143 TELQGYFEKMDS
+143 TELQGYFEKIETS
-155 KNIKSSLKPQYVD
+155 NIKSSLKPQYVD
-168 KLPQVAKGNTG
+168 KLSQVVKGNTRD
-179 NLLEKVDER
+179 LLQKVDER
-188 GVSEELINDLDLKD
+188 GVSKELINELDLKD
-202 ALDKDVSVLS
+202 ALDKDISVLS

-227 NADIYFLDEPT
+227 NADIYFLDEPS
-238 SYLDIRQRLNV
+238 SYLDIKQRLNV
-249 AKAIRKLAEEK
+249 AKAIRNLAEQK

-296 SVRIGINMYL
+296 GVRVGINMYL

-312 DNVRFRNE
+312 DNIRFRDE

-327 EEKTSKS
+327 EDKTLKS
-334 KKVLLEYPAFEKT
+334 RKVLLEYPSFEKT
-347 FENFSLRTEGG
+347 FDSFSLKTESGT
-358 SLHKGEVVG
+358 LHKGEVIG

-374 GKSTFIKILAGILES
+374 GKSTFIKILAGVLDP
-389 DNGKKFE
+389 DNRDKFE
-396 SELKISY
+396 TELKISY
-403 KPQYIKRDYDGTVRN
+403 KPQYIKRDYEGTVRN
-418 LLSEIAKEKFYTNIF
+418 LLSEVAKEKFFTNIY

-445 IIDNLVADLSG
+445 IMDNSVSELSG
-456 GELQRVAIAACLSQ
+456 GELQRVAIAVCLSQ
-470 DAEVYLLDEPSAYL
+470 DADLYLFDEPSAYL

-504 LTAIIVEHDLVSLD
+504 LMAMIVEHDLVSLD
-518 YTSDKA
+518 YTSDRA
-524 IVFSGRSSVSGIA
+524 VVFSGKPSVLGVA
-537 SYPLSLRD
+537 SQPLSLRD
-545 GMNRFLE
+545 GMNRFLK
-552 EIGITFRRDPES
+552 EIGITFRREPES

-569 NKIDSQKDREQKSI
+569 NKIDSQKDREQKSS
-583 GEYYYFKAD
+583 GEYYYFKA

>member
-8 YDKCQSKKCNLLCL
+8 YDKCQPKKCNLLCL
-22 NYCPGPRMNEETIII
+22 NYCPGPRMNEETIIV
-37 DEVTKKPIISEVLCT
+37 DEETNKPVISEVLCT

-84 NTFRLYRLPVP
+84 NTFRLYRLPIP

-117 LSGELYPNIG
+117 LSGELYPNMG
-127 DYKSKEMKDL
+127 DFSSKERKNL
-137 TPYFRG
+137 TSYFRG
-143 TELQGYFEKMDS
+143 TELQGYFEKIETS
-155 KNIKSSLKPQYVD
+155 NIKSSLKPQYVD
-168 KLPQVAKGNTG
+168 KLSQVVKGNTRD
-179 NLLEKVDER
+179 LLQKVDER
-188 GVSEELINDLDLKD
+188 GVSKELINELDLKD
-202 ALDKDVSVLS
+202 ALDKDISVLS

-227 NADIYFLDEPT
+227 NADIYFLDEPS
-238 SYLDIRQRLNV
+238 SYLDIKQRLNV
-249 AKAIRKLAEEK
+249 AKAIRNLAEQK

-296 SVRIGINMYL
+296 GVRVGINMYL

-312 DNVRFRNE
+312 DNIRFRDE

-327 EEKTSKS
+327 EDKTLKS
-334 KKVLLEYPAFEKT
+334 RKVLLEYPSFEKT
-347 FENFSLRTEGG
+347 FDSFSLKTESGA
-358 SLHKGEVVG
+358 LHKGEVIG

-374 GKSTFIKILAGILES
+374 GKSTFIKILAGVLDP
-389 DNGKKFE
+389 DNRDKFE
-396 SELKISY
+396 TELKISY
-403 KPQYIKRDYDGTVRN
+403 KPQYIKRDYEGTVRN
-418 LLSEIAKEKFYTNIF
+418 LLSEVAKEKFFTNIY

-445 IIDNLVADLSG
+445 IMDNSVSELSG
-456 GELQRVAIAACLSQ
+456 GELQRVAIAVCLSQ
-470 DAEVYLLDEPSAYL
+470 DADLYLFDEPSAYL

-504 LTAIIVEHDLVSLD
+504 LMAMIVEHDLVSLD
-518 YTSDKA
+518 YTSDRA
-524 IVFSGRSSVSGIA
+524 VVFSGKPSVLGVA
-537 SYPLSLRD
+537 SQPLSLRD
-545 GMNRFLE
+545 GMNRFLK
-552 EIGITFRRDPES
+552 EIGITFRREPES

-569 NKIDSQKDREQKSI
+569 NKIDSQKDREQKSS
-583 GEYYYFKAD
+583 GEYYYFKA

>member
-1 MRIAVID
+1 LRIAVID
-8 YDKCQSKKCNLLCL
+8 YDKCQPKKCNLLCL
-22 NYCPGPRMNEETIII
+22 NYCPGPRMNEETIIV

-84 NTFRLYRLPVP
+84 NTFRLYRLPIP

-117 LSGELYPNIG
+117 LSGELYPNMG
-127 DYKSKEMKDL
+127 DYSSKEMKNL
-137 TPYFRG
+137 TSYFRG
-143 TELQGYFEKMDS
+143 TELQGYFEKIEA

-168 KLPQVAKGNTG
+168 KLSQVVKGNTG
-179 NLLEKVDER
+179 ELLEKVDER
-188 GVSEELINDLDLKD
+188 GISKELIQELDLND
-202 ALDKDVSVLS
+202 ALDKDISVLS

-218 VAIIASMSK
+218 VAVIASMSK
-227 NADIYFLDEPT
+227 DADIYFLDEPT
-238 SYLDIRQRLNV
+238 SYLDIKQRLNV
-249 AKAIRKLAEEK
+249 AKAIRNLAEQK

-265 EHDLAILDYLSDYI
+265 EHDLAILDYLSDNI

-296 SVRIGINMYL
+296 GVRVGINMYL

-312 DNVRFRNE
+312 DNVRFREE

-327 EEKTSKS
+327 EEKSLKS
-334 KKVLLEYPAFEKT
+334 KKVLLEYPSFEKNY
-347 FENFSLRTEGG
+347 ESFSLKTEGG
-358 SLHKGEVVG
+358 ILHKGEVIG

-374 GKSTFIKILAGILES
+374 GKSTFIKILAGVLEP
-389 DNGKKFE
+389 DNGNKFE
-396 SELKISY
+396 TELKVSY
-403 KPQYIKRDYDGTVRN
+403 KPQYIKRDYEGTVRN
-418 LLSEIAKEKFYTNIF
+418 LLSEVAKEKFHTNIY

-445 IIDNLVADLSG
+445 IIDNSVSELSG
-456 GELQRVAIAACLSQ
+456 GELQRVAIATCLSQ
-470 DAEVYLLDEPSAYL
+470 DADLYLFDEPSAYL

-490 NFSKVLRRFIGDKE
+490 NFSKVLRRFIGDKG
-504 LTAIIVEHDLVSLD
+504 LMAVIVEHDLVSLD

-524 IVFSGRSSVSGIA
+524 IVFSGRPSVSGIA
-537 SYPLSLRD
+537 SPPLSLRD
-545 GMNRFLE
+545 GMNRFLK
-552 EIGITFRRDPES
+552 EIGITFRREPES

-569 NKIDSQKDREQKSI
+569 NKLDSQKDREQKSS
-583 GEYYYFKAD
+583 GEYYYFKA

>member
-1 MRIAVID
+1 LRIAVID
-8 YDKCQSKKCNLLCL
+8 YDKCQPKKCNLLCL
-22 NYCPGPRMNEETIII
+22 NYCPGPRMNEETIIV
-37 DEVTKKPIISEVLCT
+37 DEETNKPVISEVLCT

-84 NTFRLYRLPVP
+84 NTFRLYRLPIP

-117 LSGELYPNIG
+117 LSGELYPNMG
-127 DYKSKEMKDL
+127 DFSSKERKNL
-137 TPYFRG
+137 TSYFRG
-143 TELQGYFEKMDS
+143 TELQGYFEKIETS
-155 KNIKSSLKPQYVD
+155 NIKSSLKPQYVD
-168 KLPQVAKGNTG
+168 KLSQVVKGNTRD
-179 NLLEKVDER
+179 LLQKVDER
-188 GVSEELINDLDLKD
+188 GVSKELINELDLKD
-202 ALDKDVSVLS
+202 ALDKDISVLS

-227 NADIYFLDEPT
+227 NADIYFLDEPS
-238 SYLDIRQRLNV
+238 SYLDIKQRLNV
-249 AKAIRKLAEEK
+249 AKAIRNLAEQK

-296 SVRIGINMYL
+296 GVRVGINMYL

-312 DNVRFRNE
+312 DNIRFRDE

-327 EEKTSKS
+327 EDKTLKS
-334 KKVLLEYPAFEKT
+334 RKVLLEYPSFEKT
-347 FENFSLRTEGG
+347 FDSFSLKTESGA
-358 SLHKGEVVG
+358 LHKGEVIG

-374 GKSTFIKILAGILES
+374 GKSTFIKILAGVLDP
-389 DNGKKFE
+389 DNGDKFE
-396 SELKISY
+396 TELKISY
-403 KPQYIKRDYDGTVRN
+403 KPQYIKRDYEGTVRN
-418 LLSEIAKEKFYTNIF
+418 LLSEVAKEKFFTNIY

-445 IIDNLVADLSG
+445 IMDNSVSELSG
-456 GELQRVAIAACLSQ
+456 GELQRVAIAVCLSQ
-470 DAEVYLLDEPSAYL
+470 DADLYLFDEPSAYL

-504 LTAIIVEHDLVSLD
+504 LMAMIVEHDLVSLD
-518 YTSDKA
+518 YTSDRA
-524 IVFSGRSSVSGIA
+524 VVFSGKPSVLGVA
-537 SYPLSLRD
+537 SQPLSLRD
-545 GMNRFLE
+545 GMNRFLK
-552 EIGITFRRDPES
+552 EIGITFRREPES

-569 NKIDSQKDREQKSI
+569 NKIDSQKDREQKSS
-583 GEYYYFKAD
+583 GEYYYFKA

>member
-8 YDKCQSKKCNLLCL
+8 YDKCQPKKCNLVCL

-37 DEVTKKPIISEVLCT
+37 DELTKKPIISEVLCT

-117 LSGELYPNIG
+117 LSGELYPNVG

-143 TELQGYFEKMDS
+143 TELQGYFEKI
-155 KNIKSSLKPQYVD
+155 KARNIKSSLKPQYVD

-179 NLLEKVDER
+179 DLIEKVDER
-188 GVSEELINDLDLKD
+188 GISKELIEELDLND
-202 ALDKDVSVLS
+202 ALDKDISVLS

-227 NADIYFLDEPT
+227 DADIYFLDEPT
-238 SYLDIRQRLNV
+238 SYLDIKQRLNV

-327 EEKTSKS
+327 EDKTSKS
-334 KKVLLEYPAFEKT
+334 KKILFEYPAFEKT
-347 FENFSLRTEGG
+347 FDSFSLKTESGA
-358 SLHKGEVVG
+358 LHKGEVVG

-374 GKSTFIKILAGILES
+374 GKSTFIKILAGVLEP
-389 DNGKKFE
+389 DGGNKFE

-418 LLSEIAKEKFYTNIF
+418 LLSEVAKEKLYTNIF
-433 KAEILRPLDIDP
+433 KAEILRPLEIDP
-445 IIDNLVADLSG
+445 IIDNNVSELSG
-456 GELQRVAIAACLSQ
+456 GELQRVAIAVCLSQ
-470 DAEVYLLDEPSAYL
+470 DAEIYLLDEPSAYL

-518 YTSDKA
+518 YTSDRT
-524 IVFSGRSSVSGIA
+524 IVFSGRSSVSGNA
-537 SYPLSLRD
+537 SSPLSLRD

-552 EIGITFRRDPES
+552 EIGVTFRRDPES

-569 NKIDSQKDREQKSI
+569 NKIDSQKDREQKSS

>member
-1 MRIAVID
+1 
-8 YDKCQSKKCNLLCL
+8 
-22 NYCPGPRMNEETIII
+22 MNEETIVV
-37 DEVTKKPIISEVLCT
+37 DEETNKPVISEILCT

-84 NTFRLYRLPVP
+84 NTFRLYRLPIP

-117 LSGELYPNIG
+117 LSGELYPNMG
-127 DYKSKEMKDL
+127 DFSSKEKKNL
-137 TPYFRG
+137 TSYFRG
-143 TELQGYFEKMDS
+143 TELQGYFEKIEAS
-155 KNIKSSLKPQYVD
+155 NIRSSLKPQYVD
-168 KLPQVAKGNTG
+168 KLSQVVKGNTRD
-179 NLLEKVDER
+179 LLQKVDER
-188 GVSEELINDLDLKD
+188 GVSKELIDELDLKD
-202 ALDKDVSVLS
+202 ALDKDISVLS

-227 NADIYFLDEPT
+227 DADIYFLDEPS
-238 SYLDIRQRLNV
+238 SYLDIKQRLNV
-249 AKAIRKLAEEK
+249 AKAIRNLAEQK

-296 SVRIGINMYL
+296 GVRVGINMYL

-312 DNVRFRNE
+312 DNIRFRDE

-327 EEKTSKS
+327 EDKTLKS
-334 KKVLLEYPAFEKT
+334 RKILLEYPPFEKT
-347 FENFSLRTEGG
+347 FDSFSLKTESGA
-358 SLHKGEVVG
+358 LHKGEVIG

-374 GKSTFIKILAGILES
+374 GKSTFIKILAGVLEP
-389 DNGKKFE
+389 DNGNKFE
-396 SELKISY
+396 TELKISY
-403 KPQYIKRDYDGTVRN
+403 KPQYIKRDYEGTVRN
-418 LLSEIAKEKFYTNIF
+418 LLSEVAKEKFFTNIY

-445 IIDNLVADLSG
+445 IMDNSVAELSG
-456 GELQRVAIAACLSQ
+456 GELQRVAIAVCLSQ
-470 DAEVYLLDEPSAYL
+470 DADLYLFDEPSAYL

-504 LTAIIVEHDLVSLD
+504 LMAMIVEHDLVSLD
-518 YTSDKA
+518 YTSDRA
-524 IVFSGRSSVSGIA
+524 VVFSGKPSVLGVA
-537 SYPLSLRD
+537 SQPLSLRD
-545 GMNRFLE
+545 GMNRFLK
-552 EIGITFRRDPES
+552 EIGITFRREPES

-569 NKIDSQKDREQKSI
+569 NKIDSQKDREQKSS
-583 GEYYYFKAD
+583 GEYYYFKA